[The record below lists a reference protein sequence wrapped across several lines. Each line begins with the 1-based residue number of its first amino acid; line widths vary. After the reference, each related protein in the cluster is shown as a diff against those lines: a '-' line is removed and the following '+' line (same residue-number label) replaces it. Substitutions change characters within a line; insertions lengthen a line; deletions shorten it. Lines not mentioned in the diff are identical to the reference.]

1 MILPSVFVRGA
12 MWHDLLTAVALV
24 LVIEG
29 ILPFLNPAGFR
40 KTMAMIAQLEDKVLR
55 GIGIASMAAGV
66 ILLYIV
72 R

>member
-1 MILPSVFVRGA
+1 
-12 MWHDLLTAVALV
+12 MWQDLLTAIALV

-40 KTMAMIAQLEDKVLR
+40 KTMAMISQIDDKVLR
-55 GIGIASMAAGV
+55 IIGVASMAAGV